1 MATYKTIFQLAESD
15 LQQLISDSVM
25 EGKRI
30 EYKQSLDIEK
40 DESKRKF
47 LASIASFAN
56 ASGGDIFF
64 GIRAVDG
71 KPIGIISL
79 EEFNPDAIK
88 LRLTQLIR
96 DGIEP
101 KIVGIDFHEIPL
113 TSGGFAFAIRIPK
126 TFSGAHMVVYN
137 NDNRFYSRAANGRVS
152 MDVTEV
158 RAAFILSETTT
169 EKIAKWRVKRVA
181 DILADETPIQLNFPG
196 RTVIHL
202 IPFRAFDPL
211 FRADL
216 SELWRD
222 KTNLL
227 PLGFDECST
236 SYDFDGVFGSFNDLD
251 EKSYGYSFAMAN
263 GCIEIVD
270 ASLLGPFGQDTRKL
284 IRSNGFEAA
293 IIDHLPVALKLY
305 RQIGCEPPFFLS
317 ISLLNVKDYKLGV
330 SNQAFPNNKAHA
342 ITRDCLY
349 LPDIFVDSFE
359 VDAARLLHDS
369 FNLIWR
375 ACGWPQSHSYDKE
388 GNWKRLS

>member
-1 MATYKTIFQLAESD
+1 VATNKSIFQLAESD

-47 LASIASFAN
+47 LASIASFGN

-71 KPIGIISL
+71 KSIEIISL

-236 SYDFDGVFGSFNDLD
+236 SYDFDGVCSAHASS
-251 EKSYGYSFAMAN
+251 KTAN
-263 GCIEIVD
+263 TTGP
-270 ASLLGPFGQDTRKL
+270 LLGSPWAT
-284 IRSNGFEAA
+284 S
-293 IIDHLPVALKLY
+293 
-305 RQIGCEPPFFLS
+305 
-317 ISLLNVKDYKLGV
+317 
-330 SNQAFPNNKAHA
+330 
-342 ITRDCLY
+342 
-349 LPDIFVDSFE
+349 
-359 VDAARLLHDS
+359 
-369 FNLIWR
+369 
-375 ACGWPQSHSYDKE
+375 
-388 GNWKRLS
+388 